1 MEVRNKR
8 EIKQSKRVIQQN
20 RPSTAGV
27 FHPTIML
34 NPMREHDVAQLGK
47 RTELNSWAV
56 CEIYFK
62 KSEERKEK
70 NQWILIISPSGS
82 STSSVLQCA
91 HGGVSSTVRHQ
102 SGLSHIRHGK
112 CSLVNL

>member
-70 NQWILIISPSGS
+70 NQWILIIPQVGR
-82 STSSVLQCA
+82 LPP
-91 HGGVSSTVRHQ
+91 VSSSAPMVASLPR
-102 SGLSHIRHGK
+102 SGTSQA
-112 CSLVNL
+112 

>member
-70 NQWILIISPSGS
+70 TSGFS
-82 STSSVLQCA
+82 SFPKWVVYLQCPPVRPWWRLF
-91 HGGVSSTVRHQ
+91 HGQAPVRLEPHP
-102 SGLSHIRHGK
+102 SW
-112 CSLVNL
+112 